1 METMEDLQKCDSE
14 LTLGATLEFL
24 NRPDDGLPGLETTYD
39 IEFKDAV
46 GIDGSPRFTAL
57 ENGEVDIVNAFA
69 TDGLLKKYDLTILE
83 DNLGYFPPY
92 YAVPMINEETLT
104 KYPELENSINKLSS
118 YLTNEVMQE
127 LNYKVDEEGME
138 PRDVAREYL
147 ESVGLI

>member
-1 METMEDLQKCDSE
+1 M
-14 LTLGATLEFL
+14 
-24 NRPDDGLPGLETTYD
+24 
-39 IEFKDAV
+39 
-46 GIDGSPRFTAL
+46 
-57 ENGEVDIVNAFA
+57 
-69 TDGLLKKYDLTILE
+69 
-83 DNLGYFPPY
+83 GYFPPY